1 MQDDKLKEAFQKVK
15 EDIDN
20 LYYNYQHLNTE
31 LADIKTLI
39 AHQSNEFKILVQAQ
53 KEHIQDLKKALNE
66 QINRTQEIKTE
77 VRPKFDTPSFPVD
90 TSTDTPAHNL
100 PLEALKSQISNISTR
115 NKGVSTDRQTHR
127 QTDNTLNQIPEVL
140 ESLTKIKEEVR
151 IKFKSLTKQEIAIF
165 ALMYQLEDQGL
176 QVDYH
181 LLAQKLSITESSVR
195 DHIARIIR
203 KGIPV
208 EKMKENNKKVIL
220 KISKN
225 LKEIAS
231 LDTILKLRE
240 ADFRHT
246 EQL

>member
-1 MQDDKLKEAFQKVK
+1 MQEDKLKEAFQKIK
-15 EDIDN
+15 EDIDT
-20 LYYNYQHLNTE
+20 LFYNYQHLNTE

-53 KEHIQDLKKALNE
+53 KEHIQDLKKALKDN
-66 QINRTQEIKTE
+66 INRTNEDKTQ
-77 VRPKFDTPSFPVD
+77 VRSNFDTPSFPVD
-90 TSTDTPAHNL
+90 TSTDTSTHNL
-100 PLEALKSQISNISTR
+100 PLEAVKTQNPDISTR

-181 LLAQKLSITESSVR
+181 LLAQRLSITESSIR
-195 DHIARIIR
+195 DHISRIIK

-208 EKMKENNKKVIL
+208 EKIKENNKKIIL
-220 KISKN
+220 KI
-225 LKEIAS
+225 
-231 LDTILKLRE
+231 
-240 ADFRHT
+240 
-246 EQL
+246 